1 MTGDLNRIQV
11 DSVAKVFLL
20 KEKGVNFAAKQFA
33 LCRVQVIL
41 SSEASKQA
49 AINEAM
55 GEAQAITAR
64 AQATAAG
71 IRMVAAELGASGGG
85 SAAQL
90 RVAEQYVEVRRAGGG
105 GAAAAASAHCG
116 AIAVHK
122 RVQQSAIS
130 ALCGGVWCLLLL
142 LLLLCILA

>member
-1 MTGDLNRIQV
+1 MSHNCHTANV
-11 DSVAKVFLL
+11 T
-20 KEKGVNFAAKQFA
+20 
-33 LCRVQVIL
+33 QVIL

-71 IRMVAAELGASGGG
+71 IRMVAAELGTSGGA

-90 RVAEQYVEVRRAGGG
+90 RVAEQYVEV
-105 GAAAAASAHCG
+105 GAAGSLVLVVFWCMLLC
-116 AIAVHK
+116 V
-122 RVQQSAIS
+122 SF
-130 ALCGGVWCLLLL
+130 CGG
-142 LLLLCILA
+142 